1 VRGARSRG
9 MLPAAAAFRHCANRQ
24 AATDPTM
31 RATNALR
38 LSLLA
43 LAAVALAWGVYAVT
57 L

>member
-1 VRGARSRG
+1 MRGARSRG